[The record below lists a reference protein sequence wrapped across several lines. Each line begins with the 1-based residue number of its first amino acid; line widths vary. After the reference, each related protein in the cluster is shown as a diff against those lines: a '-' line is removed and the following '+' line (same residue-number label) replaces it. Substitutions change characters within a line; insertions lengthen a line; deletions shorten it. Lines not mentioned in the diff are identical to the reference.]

1 MVRFSDF
8 VSLILVGP
16 VGEDPPRSGWLADQ
30 VWAEE
35 TKEIVSDVVAQKGF
49 RTGKGRRNE
58 AIGRETGG
66 FWRWMRGI
74 RG

>member
-1 MVRFSDF
+1 MRGAGSREGLQLVRFSDF

-35 TKEIVSDVVAQKGF
+35 TKEIVSDVVA
-49 RTGKGRRNE
+49 
-58 AIGRETGG
+58 
-66 FWRWMRGI
+66 
-74 RG
+74 